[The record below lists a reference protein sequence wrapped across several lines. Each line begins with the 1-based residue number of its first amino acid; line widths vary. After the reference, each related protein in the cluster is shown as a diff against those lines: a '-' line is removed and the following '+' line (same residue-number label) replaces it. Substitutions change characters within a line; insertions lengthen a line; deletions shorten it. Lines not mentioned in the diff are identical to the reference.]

1 VPGRANSGE
10 YASSHEFVERGFGCD
25 LPGNLS
31 AMGVL
36 LIALVLGAIALFVV
50 GPATVVAA
58 QDEDVDVE
66 TDGSPHLPGPG
77 NPESG
82 VS

>member
-1 VPGRANSGE
+1 
-10 YASSHEFVERGFGCD
+10 
-25 LPGNLS
+25 
-31 AMGVL
+31 MGVLLIVAIVLGVLGFLGLFVFPWVGGPML

>member
-1 VPGRANSGE
+1 
-10 YASSHEFVERGFGCD
+10 
-25 LPGNLS
+25 
-31 AMGVL
+31 